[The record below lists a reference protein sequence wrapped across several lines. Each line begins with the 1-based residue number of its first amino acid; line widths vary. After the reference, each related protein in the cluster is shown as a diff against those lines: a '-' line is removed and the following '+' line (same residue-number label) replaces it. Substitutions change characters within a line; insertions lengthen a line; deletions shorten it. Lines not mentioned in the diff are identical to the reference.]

1 MHTDSSHSMH
11 KNKSHH
17 NLTSL
22 NEDHLK
28 HMKTYTATSTAMT
41 SASDIYESSTTAV
54 YSEESYMTADTT
66 MMDSTTTIYSAPPYM
81 TADTTMTDSI
91 AAVYS
96 EAPYMATASTEV
108 YSDVFT
114 LSSCT
119 DCTMDTTMT
128 EAFGTELITASVSAQ
143 DFTMTPPASYVA
155 NTAMTT
161 PPYNTQPSY
170 MTTLASASMYAPSAG
185 FATTSLAVFTGS
197 GRRQSVD
204 YLFVTVLPALV
215 GMFIW
220 I

>member
-11 KNKSHH
+11 KDKSHH
-17 NLTSL
+17 NSTSL
-22 NEDHLK
+22 NDDHL
-28 HMKTYTATSTAMT
+28 KTYTATSTAMT
-41 SASDIYESSTTAV
+41 SASDIYESSTTAI
-54 YSEESYMTADTT
+54 YSEESYMAADTT

-96 EAPYMATASTEV
+96 EAPYMAAASTEV
-108 YSDVFT
+108 NSDIFT

-119 DCTMDTTMT
+119 DCISDTTMT

-143 DFTMTPPASYVA
+143 DFTMTLPASYVA

-161 PPYNTQPSY
+161 PPY

-204 YLFVTVLPALV
+204 YLFLAVLPALV